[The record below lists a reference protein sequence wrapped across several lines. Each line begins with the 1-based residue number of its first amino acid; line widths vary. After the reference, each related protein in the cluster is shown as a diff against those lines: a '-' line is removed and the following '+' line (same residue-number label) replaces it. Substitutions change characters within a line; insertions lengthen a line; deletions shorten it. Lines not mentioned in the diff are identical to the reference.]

1 MPLKRLLV
9 CGLVLGARTLRPAP
23 GARPRPLPLAA
34 RRDGSDGAAS
44 TAASAVALTASLA
57 SAATLWSEASVAATG
72 CGPALLPDAVER
84 FSYVAVLAYAGAS
97 GFSRIAFGESA
108 HAWLIGEPP
117 PGAARWAERLS
128 LACVAGA
135 FLALACQVA
144 KGQQMDA
151 LSGIDEL
158 YCAAL
163 R

>member
-44 TAASAVALTASLA
+44 TASAVALTASLA

-84 FSYVAVLAYAGAS
+84 CSYVVVLAYAGAS
-97 GFSRIAFGESA
+97 GFARIAFGASA
-108 HAWLIGEPP
+108 HAWVIGEPP
-117 PGAARWAERLS
+117 PGVARWAERLS

-144 KGQQMDA
+144 NGQQMDG
-151 LSGIDEL
+151 LSGIDKL

>member
-44 TAASAVALTASLA
+44 TASAVALTASLA

-84 FSYVAVLAYAGAS
+84 CSYVVVLAYAGAS
-97 GFSRIAFGESA
+97 GFARIAFGASA
-108 HAWLIGEPP
+108 HAWVIGEPP
-117 PGAARWAERLS
+117 PRAARWAERLS

-144 KGQQMDA
+144 NGQQMDA

>member
-1 MPLKRLLV
+1 MALRRLLV
-9 CGLVLGARTLRPAP
+9 CSLVLGARALRPTPSAL
-23 GARPRPLPLAA
+23 ARPV
-34 RRDGSDGAAS
+34 S
-44 TAASAVALTASLA
+44 LTASVA

-72 CGPALLPDAVER
+72 CGPVLLSDAVER

-97 GFSRIAFGESA
+97 GFSRIAFGASA
-108 HAWLIGEPP
+108 HAWVVGEPP

-144 KGQQMDA
+144 NGQQMDA

>member
-44 TAASAVALTASLA
+44 TASAVALTASLA

-84 FSYVAVLAYAGAS
+84 CSYVVVLAYAGAS
-97 GFSRIAFGESA
+97 GFARIAFGASA
-108 HAWLIGEPP
+108 HAWVIGEPP
-117 PGAARWAERLS
+117 PGVARWAERLS

-135 FLALACQVA
+135 VLALACQVA
-144 KGQQMDA
+144 NGQQMDA